1 DRAESIFNMLDESC
15 NKHNLITDKNRNLVV
30 QAVLSKR
37 QGRRDLALAQMKLA
51 LELTNSTGMV
61 GIFLCDGNQ
70 ICDLIQELVDTKA
83 LNELELH
90 RARQLLREMTSKERN
105 RSVHFDENFV
115 EKLLNLPDVPELIR
129 TSPLTQREWQ
139 VLGLIYTGYSNEQI
153 ASELDVASTT
163 IKTHIRNLYQK
174 LNIANRQQAIE
185 TAENLLKLMGF

>member
-1 DRAESIFNMLDESC
+1 
-15 NKHNLITDKNRNLVV
+15 
-30 QAVLSKR
+30 
-37 QGRRDLALAQMKLA
+37 MKQA

-129 TSPLTQREWQ
+129 TS
-139 VLGLIYTGYSNEQI
+139 
-153 ASELDVASTT
+153 
-163 IKTHIRNLYQK
+163 H
-174 LNIANRQQAIE
+174 
-185 TAENLLKLMGF
+185 